1 MGKITLKLLNKT
13 QLAKVL
19 NLSST
24 TLWRAL
30 TDNTKKAKKY
40 KLRKCPYHTIYT
52 SGRKYY
58 DPEEV
63 REWLEEVASYMPN

>member
-1 MGKITLKLLNKT
+1 MALNLLTKKD
-13 QLAKVL
+13 LAKAL

-63 REWLEEVASYMPN
+63 TEWLEEVASYMPN